1 MGKLTQRYNRLQIA
15 LHWLMALMII
25 GGLAMGLLLDDMP
38 LSPLKLKMLSWH
50 KWNGIT
56 VLWLALLRLGVR
68 HISGAPG
75 LPASMPD
82 WQKQAAVWGHRL
94 LYLLMLL
101 IPLSGWLMS
110 SAKGF
115 PVKYFGVLPLPDLVG
130 KNAELA
136 DLLHEVHEMLCTL
149 LLLVLAGHVGAALKH
164 HYFERDDILTRMLPF
179 LKQR

>member
-1 MGKLTQRYNRLQIA
+1 MSKITDHYSRLQIS

-25 GGLAMGLLLDDMP
+25 GGLTMGVYLQDLP
-38 LSPLKLKMLSWH
+38 LSPLKLKLIAWH

-56 VLWLALLRLGVR
+56 VLLLFAVRLAVR
-68 HISGAPG
+68 HLQGAPAR
-75 LPASMPD
+75 PANMPG
-82 WQKQAAVWGHRL
+82 WQQQAAVWGHRM

-115 PVKYFGVLPLPDLVG
+115 GVVYFGVLPLPDLVE
-130 KNAELA
+130 KNADLA
-136 DLLHEVHEMLCTL
+136 DLFKNAHALLNQL
-149 LLLVLAGHVGAALKH
+149 LLLVLAGHIGAALKH
-164 HYFERDDILTRMLPF
+164 HYLERDDVLTRMLPF

>member
-1 MGKLTQRYNRLQIA
+1 MGKLTQRYNRLQIT

-25 GGLAMGLLLDDMP
+25 GGLVMGLVIEDMP

-68 HISGAPG
+68 HLSGAPG
-75 LPASMPD
+75 LPASMPG
-82 WQKQAAVWGHRL
+82 WQKLAAEWGHRM

-115 PVKYFGVLPLPDLVG
+115 PVKYFGVLPLPDFVSPDKAL
-130 KNAELA
+130 AELIKPWHEIA
-136 DLLHEVHEMLCTL
+136 AFGLAALVALHV
-149 LLLVLAGHVGAALKH
+149 AAALKH
-164 HYFERDDILTRMLPF
+164 QFIDRDGLLDRMRPA
-179 LKQR
+179 R

>member
-1 MGKLTQRYNRLQIA
+1 MNGSSERYTGLQIA

-25 GGLAMGLLLDDMP
+25 GGLVMGVVIGDMP
-38 LSPLKLKMLSWH
+38 LSPLKLKLLSWH

-56 VLWLALLRLGVR
+56 VLLLALLRLGVR
-68 HISGAPG
+68 QVSGVPP

-82 WQKQAAVWGHRL
+82 WQKQAAEWGHRA

-136 DLLHEVHEMLCTL
+136 DLFKATHELLCL
-149 LLLVLAGHVGAALKH
+149 ALLLVLGGHVGAALKH
-164 HYFERDDILTRMLPF
+164 HYLDRDTVLSRMLPF
-179 LKQR
+179 VKPR